1 LAPICYF
8 SDNKGNISRGFQ
20 SRDMHAGVLAFLE
33 TTN

>member
-1 LAPICYF
+1 LSAICYF
-8 SDNKGNISRGFQ
+8 STTIRNISRGFQ